1 MDVILKK
8 KNQLTYTHSH
18 SILGV
23 QNLVSNKF
31 AAYSAKKKKTCLQ
44 PSIKITNKKITII
57 LVRCILI

>member
-18 SILGV
+18 SILCV

-31 AAYSAKKKKTCLQ
+31 AAYSAKEKKK
-44 PSIKITNKKITII
+44 NMFAAFN
-57 LVRCILI
+57 